1 MVENKV
7 QMPGVFG
14 GLMNYDSEFESKF
27 MFSPTSV
34 MGFIVAL
41 ILFVIAIKIFFPL

>member
-14 GLMNYDSEFESKF
+14 GLMRYEFESKF